1 VYAAEQITMSLD
13 SLGAAAAPNDPQLRQ
28 AMGELYN
35 YLERPSVYNPREFVA
50 LFRKAAS
57 RFE

>member
-1 VYAAEQITMSLD
+1 
-13 SLGAAAAPNDPQLRQ
+13 
-28 AMGELYN
+28 MGELYN